1 MDFRLHPAGRPAV
14 TRLLGAG
21 IVLITVPG
29 LFHTLEWLRPM
40 GALLLAG
47 GAFLAWFFR
56 DPERVSGAG
65 PEAVLSA
72 ADGKVIQ
79 IRQLEHCPE
88 LDGPATQVSVF
99 MSPLNVHVNRAAVAG
114 RVVRVD
120 YRPGKY
126 LMAFHEKSSE
136 LNEANLLVLEDERGR
151 RVAHRQIAGF
161 LARRVVC
168 LVREGAALE
177 RGQRYGIIKLGSRM
191 DHFLPPGVA
200 LRVGVGDRVA
210 AGESILGE
218 WT

>member
-1 MDFRLHPAGRPAV
+1 MEFRLHPAGRPAV

-21 IVLITVPG
+21 IVLLTVPG
-29 LFHTLEWLRPM
+29 LFHTAEWLRPV
-40 GALLLAG
+40 GALLVAA
-47 GAFLAWFFR
+47 GAFLAWFYR
-56 DPERVSGAG
+56 DPGRSSGAG

-79 IRQLEHCPE
+79 IQQLEHCPE
-88 LDGPATQVSVF
+88 LDGPATRVSVF

-114 RVVRVD
+114 TVVRVE
-120 YRPGKY
+120 YRPGNY
-126 LMAFHEKSSE
+126 LMAFHEKSSD
-136 LNEANLLVLEDERGR
+136 LNEANLLVLEDDQGR

-168 LVREGAALE
+168 LVREGQRLE

-191 DHFLPPGVA
+191 DHFLPTGVVV
-200 LRVGVGDRVA
+200 RVELGDKVV